1 MGNTLIKGYNI
12 NFEDMQYAINEQNKH
27 NQQTY
32 QNTKILII
40 NTLDM
45 NNQQC
50 LIAGTIPVVSEVETI
65 NYYLK
70 TYKDVK
76 VIVYGMNSSDDTCI
90 NKYDQL
96 IKLGFYNVYIYS
108 GGLFEW
114 LLLQDIYGSDL
125 FPTTNDKVDFLK
137 YKGRKKLNINLLE
150 N

>member
-70 TYKDVK
+70 SYKDVK
-76 VIVYGMNSSDDTCI
+76 VIIYGMNSSDDTCI

>member
-27 NQQTY
+27 TQQTY

-50 LIAGTIPVVSEVETI
+50 LIAGTIPIVSEVETI

-76 VIVYGMNSSDDTCI
+76 VIIYGMNSSDDTCI

>member
-1 MGNTLIKGYNI
+1 MGNSLIKGYNI
-12 NFEDMQYAINEQNKH
+12 NFEDMQYAINEKNNHTQNS
-27 NQQTY
+27 Y
-32 QNTKILII
+32 QNTKIIII
-40 NTLDM
+40 NTLDV
-45 NNQQC
+45 NNQHC
-50 LIAGTIPVVSEVETI
+50 LIAGTTPIVSEVETI

-76 VIVYGMNSSDDTCI
+76 VIIYGMNSSDDTCI

-96 IKLGFYNVYIYS
+96 VKLGFYNVYVYA

>member
-1 MGNTLIKGYNI
+1 MGNSLIKGYNI
-12 NFEDMQYAINEQNKH
+12 NFEDMQYAINEQNNH
-27 NQQTY
+27 TQNSY
-32 QNTKILII
+32 QNTKIIII
-40 NTLDM
+40 NTLDG
-45 NNQQC
+45 NNQHC
-50 LIAGTIPVVSEVETI
+50 LIAGTNPIVSEVETI

-76 VIVYGMNSSDDTCI
+76 VIIYGMNSSDDTCI

-96 IKLGFYNVYIYS
+96 VKLGFYNVYVYA

>member
-12 NFEDMQYAINEQNKH
+12 NFEDMQYAINEQNKN

-50 LIAGTIPVVSEVETI
+50 LIAGTIPVISEVETI

-76 VIVYGMNSSDDTCI
+76 VIIYGMNSSDDTCI

>member
-137 YKGRKKLNINLLE
+137 YKGRKKLNINLIE

>member
-50 LIAGTIPVVSEVETI
+50 LIAGTIPVISEVETI

-76 VIVYGMNSSDDTCI
+76 VIIYGMNSSDDTCI

>member
-1 MGNTLIKGYNI
+1 
-12 NFEDMQYAINEQNKH
+12 
-27 NQQTY
+27 
-32 QNTKILII
+32 
-40 NTLDM
+40 
-45 NNQQC
+45 
-50 LIAGTIPVVSEVETI
+50 
-65 NYYLK
+65 
-70 TYKDVK
+70 
-76 VIVYGMNSSDDTCI
+76 MNSSDDTCI

-96 IKLGFYNVYIYS
+96 VKLGFYNVYVYA

>member
-76 VIVYGMNSSDDTCI
+76 VIIYGMNSSDDTCI